1 MILAGD
7 VGGTKTNMGLFEVQ
21 NNELAKI
28 TDKRYASHEY
38 KGLEEIV
45 ADFVS
50 TTGAE
55 VTAAGFGVAGAV
67 ADYHVHTSNLPWN
80 VDGATVA
87 RQLRL
92 IRVRLL
98 NDVEAT
104 AYGIG
109 ILGPG
114 SFETLHAGN
123 SAPQGTRVVIAA
135 GTGLG
140 EAILFWDGIEHIVT
154 ATEGGHADFAPH
166 TVRQAELWKFIKAR
180 SEFVSTELVLSGR
193 GFRTVHEFLSQA
205 VRHPQFDDPK
215 VDSAAEIT
223 RMALTKECPVCV
235 DAVGLWIEIYGSEA
249 GNLAVRSLARGGIY
263 VAGGIATK
271 ILPLLKDGRFVSAAQ
286 HKEKMTASLAE
297 IPIHVVLDEECPLK
311 GAASAAWKA
320 RASQKC

>member
-7 VGGTKTNMGLFEVQ
+7 VGGTKTNLGLFDVQ
-21 NNELAKI
+21 SGALVKL
-28 TDKRYASHEY
+28 TDKRYSSQDH
-38 KGLEEIV
+38 KGLEELV
-45 ADFVS
+45 ADFVGS
-50 TTGAE
+50 TGAK

-67 ADYHVHTSNLPWN
+67 IDYRAHTSNLPWN
-80 VDGATVA
+80 VDGATMA
-87 RQLRL
+87 RQLGL
-92 IRVRLL
+92 DHVRLL

-104 AYGIG
+104 AHGIG
-109 ILGPG
+109 MLGPNG
-114 SFETLHAGN
+114 LETLHAGV
-123 SAPQGTRVVIAA
+123 SAPGTRVVIAA

-140 EAILFWDGIEHIVT
+140 EAILFWNGVEHLPT

-205 VRHPQFDDPK
+205 VRHPAFDDPR

-223 RMALTKECPVCV
+223 RMALAKECPVCV
-235 DAVGLWIEIYGSEA
+235 DAVGLWVEIYGSEA

-271 ILPLLKDGRFVSAAQ
+271 ILPFLKDGRFVSAAQ
-286 HKEKMTASLAE
+286 HKEKMTASLIE

-311 GAASAAWKA
+311 GAASAAWKSR
-320 RASQKC
+320 RALLM

>member
-7 VGGTKTNMGLFEVQ
+7 IGGTKTNLGLFEIQ
-21 NNELAKI
+21 NGVLTKI
-28 TDKRYASHEY
+28 IDKRYASHEHT
-38 KGLEEIV
+38 GLAEIV
-45 ADFVS
+45 ADFVG
-50 TTGAE
+50 TTQAK

-80 VDGATVA
+80 VDGATMA
-87 RQLRL
+87 RELKL
-92 IRVRLL
+92 GRVRLL

-109 ILGPG
+109 ILGPS
-114 SFETLHAGN
+114 SFETLHEGI
-123 SAPQGTRVVIAA
+123 SALPGTRVVIAA

-180 SEFVSTELVLSGR
+180 SEFVSTELILSGR

-205 VRHPQFDDPK
+205 VRHPAFDDPQA
-215 VDSAAEIT
+215 DSAAEIT

-235 DAVGLWIEIYGSEA
+235 DTVGLWVEIYGSEA

-263 VAGGIATK
+263 VAGGIAVK
-271 ILPLLKDGRFVSAAQ
+271 ILPLLKDGRFVSAVQ
-286 HKEKMTASLAE
+286 HKEKMTAALTE
-297 IPIHVVLDEECPLK
+297 VPIRVVLDEECPLK
-311 GAASAAWKA
+311 GAASAAWRA
-320 RASQKC
+320 RAEQC

>member
-21 NNELAKI
+21 NGALVKL
-28 TDKRYASHEY
+28 TDKRYSSREH

-50 TTGAE
+50 TTRAQI
-55 VTAAGFGVAGAV
+55 TAAGFGVAGAV
-67 ADYHVHTSNLPWN
+67 TDYQVQTSNLPWN
-80 VDGATVA
+80 VDGASMA
-87 RQLRL
+87 RQLQL
-92 IRVRLL
+92 LRVRLL

-104 AYGIG
+104 AHGIG
-109 ILGPG
+109 ILGPS
-114 SFETLHAGN
+114 SFATLHAGVER
-123 SAPQGTRVVIAA
+123 PQGTRVVIAA

-140 EAILFWDGIEHIVT
+140 ETILFWDGIEHIVS

-166 TVRQAELWKFIKAR
+166 TARQAELWKFIKAR

-205 VRHPQFDDPK
+205 VRHPEFDDPK

-223 RMALTKECPVCV
+223 RMALTKQCPVCV
-235 DAVGLWIEIYGSEA
+235 DAVGLWVEIYGSEA

-263 VAGGIATK
+263 VAGGIAVK

-286 HKEKMTASLAE
+286 HKEKMSATLADF
-297 IPIHVVLDEECPLK
+297 PIHVVLDEECPLK
-311 GAASAAWKA
+311 GAACAAWRA
-320 RASQKC
+320 RADQA

>member
-7 VGGTKTNMGLFEVQ
+7 IGGTKTNLGLFEIQ
-21 NNELAKI
+21 NNALVKV
-28 TDKRYASHEY
+28 TDKRYPSHEH

-67 ADYHVHTSNLPWN
+67 ADYKVHTANLPWN
-80 VDGATVA
+80 VDGASMA
-87 RQLRL
+87 RQLKL
-92 IRVRLL
+92 VRVRLL

-104 AYGIG
+104 AHGIG
-109 ILGPG
+109 ILGPA
-114 SFETLHAGN
+114 SFETLHAG
-123 SAPQGTRVVIAA
+123 AAAQQGTRVVIAA

-205 VRHPQFDDPK
+205 VRHPEFDDPK

-223 RMALTKECPVCV
+223 RRALAKECPVCV

-249 GNLAVRSLARGGIY
+249 GNLAVRSLARGGVY
-263 VAGGIATK
+263 VAGGIAVK
-271 ILPLLKDGRFVSAAQ
+271 ILPLLKDGRFVRAMQ
-286 HKEKMTASLAE
+286 HKEKMTASLEE
-297 IPIHVVLDEECPLK
+297 IPIRVVLDEECPLK
-311 GAASAAWKA
+311 GAACAAWRA
-320 RASQKC
+320 RADGRR

>member
-21 NNELAKI
+21 NGALVKL
-28 TDKRYASHEY
+28 TDKRYSSHEH

-50 TTGAE
+50 TTRAQ

-67 ADYHVHTSNLPWN
+67 ADYQVHTSNLPWN
-80 VDGATVA
+80 VDGVSMA
-87 RQLRL
+87 RQLQL
-92 IRVRLL
+92 LRVRLL

-104 AYGIG
+104 AHGIG
-109 ILGPG
+109 ILGPSG
-114 SFETLHAGN
+114 FETLHAGVER
-123 SAPQGTRVVIAA
+123 PQGTRVVIAA

-140 EAILFWDGIEHIVT
+140 QTILFWDGIEHIVS

-205 VRHPQFDDPK
+205 VRHPEFDDPK

-223 RMALTKECPVCV
+223 RMALTKQCPVCV
-235 DAVGLWIEIYGSEA
+235 DAVGLWVEIYGSEA
-249 GNLAVRSLARGGIY
+249 GNLALRSLARGGIY
-263 VAGGIATK
+263 VAGGIAVK

-286 HKEKMTASLAE
+286 HKEKMSATLAE

-311 GAASAAWKA
+311 GAACAAWKA
-320 RASQKC
+320 RADQP

>member
-7 VGGTKTNMGLFEVQ
+7 VGGTKTNVGLFDVQ
-21 NNELAKI
+21 NGALVKLA
-28 TDKRYASHEY
+28 DKRYASQEH

-50 TTGAE
+50 TTQAQ

-67 ADYHVHTSNLPWN
+67 ADYQVHTSNLPWN
-80 VDGATVA
+80 VDGVSMA

-92 IRVRLL
+92 LRVRLL

-104 AYGIG
+104 AHGIG
-109 ILGPG
+109 MLGPS
-114 SFETLHAGN
+114 SFETLHAGVEK
-123 SAPQGTRVVIAA
+123 PQGTRVVIAA

-140 EAILFWDGIEHIVT
+140 ETILFWDGIEHIVS

-205 VRHPQFDDPK
+205 VRHPEFDDPK

-223 RMALTKECPVCV
+223 RMALTKQCPVCV
-235 DAVGLWIEIYGSEA
+235 DAVGLWVEIYGSEA
-249 GNLAVRSLARGGIY
+249 GNLAVRSLAHGGVY
-263 VAGGIATK
+263 VAGGIAVK

-286 HKEKMTASLAE
+286 HKEKMSAALTE

-311 GAASAAWKA
+311 GAACAAWKA
-320 RASQKC
+320 RADQA